1 MIELKNVNKLYGN
14 ENNSFQ
20 VLHDIN
26 LTVDDGVFM
35 VILGASGSGKTTL
48 LNVISGLEKV
58 DSGSVE
64 YDAYDITKLDDS
76 KLTKFRRENV
86 GFVFQ
91 QYYLLPNMN
100 VNENIKM
107 GADLSANK
115 DYSEIV
121 EKLGLRDQLL
131 KKPSELSGG
140 QQQRVSI
147 ARALSKKPKVLFL
160 DEPTG
165 ALDEKTG
172 REVLDFLAKLHRELN
187 FTMIMVTHNQNIA
200 QMADVIVNINSGRIT
215 DTAVNAQKKTA
226 YQIGW

>member
-64 YDAYDITKLDDS
+64 YDSYDITKLDDS

>member
-14 ENNSFQ
+14 EKNSFQ

-64 YDAYDITKLDDS
+64 YDSYDITKLDDS

-115 DYSEIV
+115 DFSEIV
-121 EKLGLRDQLL
+121 EKLGLKDQLL

-187 FTMIMVTHNQNIA
+187 VTMIMVTHNQNIA

>member
-14 ENNSFQ
+14 EKNPFQ

-26 LTVDDGVFM
+26 LTVEDGVFM

-64 YDAYDITKLDDS
+64 YDSYDITKLDDS

-172 REVLDFLAKLHRELN
+172 REVLDFLVKLHRELN

>member
-64 YDAYDITKLDDS
+64 YDSYDITKLDDS

-172 REVLDFLAKLHRELN
+172 REVLDFLVKLHRELN